1 LALSS
6 QSGRPGRRCPPGP
19 APGLNPPGR
28 LGAVAGVGGV
38 VVVYGVPLLD
48 RFKIDDVVGAIPVH
62 LFAGIW
68 GTVAVV
74 LTNPDASLG
83 TQIYSI
89 IVVGLFVVVTT
100 SIVWMVVK
108 AISGIRVSSDDE
120 LQGLDTSELGMEAYP
135 EFAQTN

>member
-1 LALSS
+1 MTWLARSS
-6 QSGRPGRRCPPGP
+6 S
-19 APGLNPPGR
+19 APLCRNLGNNRSGLN
-28 LGAVAGVGGV
+28 
-38 VVVYGVPLLD
+38 
-48 RFKIDDVVGAIPVH
+48 KSQ
-62 LFAGIW
+62 
-68 GTVAVV
+68 
-74 LTNPDASLG
+74 DASLG